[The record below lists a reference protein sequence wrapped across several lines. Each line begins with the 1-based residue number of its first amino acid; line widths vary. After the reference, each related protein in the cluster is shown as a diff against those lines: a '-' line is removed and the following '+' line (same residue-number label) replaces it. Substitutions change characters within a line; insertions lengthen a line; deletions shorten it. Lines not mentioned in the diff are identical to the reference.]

1 MHKSNLLAAT
11 AMVAVL
17 LSGAAFAQSPNVPAP
32 RPPVVQTP
40 PLQQQTPPP
49 TSPSPTGPGEL
60 DEELEDDPQT
70 TIRPPSSTTVPT
82 NPPTGPGI
90 TSPGTTTPGPTA
102 PGATTPGGVGQPGVG
117 SGAPAGTTT
126 PAPMGQPSMTP
137 SPTTPG
143 STLSPGGASP
153 TTPGARQPAPASPYG
168 TQAVPS
174 QSAPGMTT
182 PGGTGPSMMSPPPG
196 SSTAPQ
202 TYPAP
207 AYSPPPPP
215 TTYSPPSSSRPPT
228 AQPSNRSSGL
238 FGRGRNDD
246 NRNPGP
252 YWRVDAGLG
261 FAGDV
266 EFDANVTGPEGTGS
280 LPFSSD
286 SDLDLGWQAS
296 AAIGFEEFPL
306 PNWRTELEA
315 LYLNNETDD
324 SADNFD
330 DIFDAGDDEDDD
342 DSASADLTVT
352 GGFANLIYDFEFD
365 TPYSLYLGAGVGYG
379 QIEVEYDGAT
389 GDDEVFLWQIRAGL
403 GYELSENTVLDLGY
417 RFIDAESAAFED
429 DGIDLD
435 VSGEVDVAVHALT
448 AGLRYRF

>member
-1 MHKSNLLAAT
+1 MHRSHLLAAT
-11 AMVAVL
+11 AMLAVL
-17 LSGAAFAQSPNVPAP
+17 LSGAAFAQSPNVQAP
-32 RPPVVQTP
+32 RPPVVETP
-40 PLQQQTPPP
+40 PLQQQSPPP
-49 TSPSPTGPGEL
+49 TLPSPTVPGEL
-60 DEELEDDPQT
+60 DEEAEDDPQT
-70 TIRPPSSTTVPT
+70 TIRAPSSTTVPT
-82 NPPTGPGI
+82 NPRPILGA
-90 TSPGTTTPGPTA
+90 TSPGTTTPG
-102 PGATTPGGVGQPGVG
+102 ATPSGGVGQPVAGL
-117 SGAPAGTTT
+117 GAPAGTTIPT
-126 PAPMGQPSMTP
+126 PMGQPSMTP
-137 SPTTPG
+137 SPTPPG
-143 STLSPGGASP
+143 STLSP
-153 TTPGARQPAPASPYG
+153 
-168 TQAVPS
+168 
-174 QSAPGMTT
+174 
-182 PGGTGPSMMSPPPG
+182 PPG
-196 SSTAPQ
+196 YSTGTQ

-215 TTYSPPSSSRPPT
+215 TTYSPPSSSRPPS
-228 AQPSNRSSGL
+228 AQPSNRSFGL

-330 DIFDAGDDEDDD
+330 DIFDAGNDEDDD